1 MGQKREH
8 CPVCFS
14 PDLRPFKK
22 GSLSLENLT
31 PEKIKITDAEYGLT
45 WNLSR
50 CQHCAFVFANPGPDT
65 ELLAQLYSEVKDP
78 DYEAEASGRR
88 RNFRRILR
96 RLEKLAPEKGR
107 LFDVGAA
114 TGLFLDEAQ
123 KRGWQV
129 SGIEPSRWARE
140 QARIKYGLNLY
151 QGSLETFETDQ
162 LFYDVVTLIDILEHT
177 PNPRLTMKRANGLLK
192 TNGLLVIVTPDLN
205 SLAARLAGRGWWHF
219 RPGHLGYFN
228 RHSLKHLLN
237 LTGFNVL
244 SWRRYSWSFSLNY
257 LLRRRRFLSPL
268 LNLPGLA
275 SFWSR
280 IPIKLALGDS
290 FEVYAQKK
298 EKA

>member
-1 MGQKREH
+1 MQKRER
-8 CPVCFS
+8 CPVCFC
-14 PDLRPFKK
+14 PELQPFKK
-22 GSLSLENLT
+22 GSLALENLT
-31 PEKIKITDAEYGLT
+31 PEKIMITDAEYGLT
-45 WNLSR
+45 WDLSR
-50 CQHCAFVFANPGPDT
+50 CRHCAFVFANPGPDP

-78 DYEAEASGRR
+78 DYEVEATGRR

-96 RLEKLAPEKGR
+96 RLEKWAAEKGR

-123 KRGWQV
+123 KSGWQV

-140 QARIKYGLNLY
+140 QARIKYGLSLHP
-151 QGSLETFETDQ
+151 GSLETFNPNQ
-162 LFYDVVTLIDILEHT
+162 LVYDVVTLIDILEHT
-177 PNPRLTMKRANGLLK
+177 PNPRLIMEKVNGLLK
-192 TNGLLVIVTPDLN
+192 TKGVLVIVTPDLN

-228 RHSLKHLLN
+228 RRSLQHLLD
-237 LTGFNVL
+237 LTGFVVL
-244 SWRRYSWSFSLNY
+244 SWRRYSWSFSLDY
-257 LLRRRRFLSPL
+257 LLRRRPFLSPFL
-268 LNLPGLA
+268 KLPGLA

-298 EKA
+298 EKT